1 MTNSKYIAS
10 KYMPKNAPIK
20 AQEKP
25 QKVDRIK
32 RIQSLKNLNENG
44 ARKYSYKRDL

>member
-1 MTNSKYIAS
+1 MTNSNYIPSKYI
-10 KYMPKNAPIK
+10 PKNAPMK

-32 RIQSLKNLNENG
+32 RIQSLKNLNDNG
-44 ARKYSYKRDL
+44 VRKYAYKRDL

>member
-1 MTNSKYIAS
+1 MSR
-10 KYMPKNAPIK
+10 NAPMK
-20 AQEKP
+20 AQERP
-25 QKVDRIK
+25 HKVDRMK